1 MAGHQTRSK
10 TRSGD
15 RLAEATP
22 KAASTSKRK
31 QTSGSSSKTK
41 PDSSGKGA
49 KPAKKKGQDAD
60 AVPAKTL
67 QEILAAEMPG
77 ASASKIAALAR
88 KLHIE
93 KKDTA
98 AKQRQDCTCI
108 IILSGT
114 H

>member
-15 RLAEATP
+15 RPAEATP

-31 QTSGSSSKTK
+31 QTSGSSSKMK

-49 KPAKKKGQDAD
+49 KPAKKGQDAD

-88 KLHIE
+88 KLHVE

>member
-10 TRSGD
+10 TRSGGGNTQG
-15 RLAEATP
+15 RQHEQEEADFRFQQQDE
-22 KAASTSKRK
+22 ARQQWERG
-31 QTSGSSSKTK
+31 QTC
-41 PDSSGKGA
+41 
-49 KPAKKKGQDAD
+49 KKKGQDAD

-88 KLHIE
+88 KLHVE